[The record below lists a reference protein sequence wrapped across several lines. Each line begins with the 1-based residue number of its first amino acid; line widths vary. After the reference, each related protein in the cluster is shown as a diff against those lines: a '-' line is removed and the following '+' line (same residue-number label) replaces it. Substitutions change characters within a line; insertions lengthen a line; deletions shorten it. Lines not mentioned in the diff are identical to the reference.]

1 MSDDIDLIRLLE
13 EYYDAVPR
21 LTART
26 EEIGPF
32 TLFVATSGWPFYAR
46 PSIAATIEI
55 GPDDVRRV
63 IDRQRE
69 LGVPEAIEWVDQVT
83 PGLAETI
90 ETMGIGVE
98 RCPLLAL
105 DGEPLGAAEHSRM
118 IEPDEADLLQ
128 ESRAAITVAFEHG
141 GTARADA
148 DTAARDAVRT
158 RADFTRLSDTF
169 AERLTTGELR
179 AAVAFAPSAIELGA
193 VGGGSF
199 VAVGPVAEIAGVGVL
214 PAYRRLGLAG
224 QVTYTLATDARSAGV
239 ATVFCSAQSVEV
251 ARTYERVGFRRIGT
265 ACIAQA

>member
-1 MSDDIDLIRLLE
+1 VPDDIDLIRLLE

-32 TLFVATSGWPFYAR
+32 TLFVATTGWPFYAR
-46 PSIAATIEI
+46 PSIAASIEI

-83 PGLAETI
+83 PGLAETV

-105 DGEPLGAAEHSRM
+105 DGEPRGSSDHTRM
-118 IEPDEADLLQ
+118 IEPDEAELLQ
-128 ESRAAITVAFEHG
+128 ESRAAITVAFERG
-141 GTARADA
+141 GTARGDQGTAD
-148 DTAARDAVRT
+148 RDAVLAG
-158 RADFTRLSDTF
+158 ADFNRLSAAF
-169 AERLTTGELR
+169 AERLSSGQLR
-179 AAVAFAPSAIELGA
+179 AAAAFAPGSPERGA

-224 QVTYTLATDARSAGV
+224 QVTYALAADARAGGV
-239 ATVFCSAQSVEV
+239 STVFCSAQSAEV